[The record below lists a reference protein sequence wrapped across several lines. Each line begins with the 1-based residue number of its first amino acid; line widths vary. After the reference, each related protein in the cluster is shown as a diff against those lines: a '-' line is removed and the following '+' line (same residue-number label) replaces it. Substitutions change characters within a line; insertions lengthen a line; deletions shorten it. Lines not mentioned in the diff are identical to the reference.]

1 MQLEESTCTCTCTGT
16 GTASGAGTYDKA
28 IIKQTA
34 LADYP
39 LSVRVN
45 KRSLFHDSV
54 LEFLS
59 CQWVGIRH
67 RFFSNN
73 VLSTLKYGTVPYCTV
88 LCGTAYLLFKKST
101 AMSRQIGHC
110 STFLNK

>member
-1 MQLEESTCTCTCTGT
+1 MSYLRHSTVPSFIYVQLEESTCTCTCTGT

-54 LEFLS
+54 FEFLS

-73 VLSTLKYGTVPYCTV
+73 VLSTLQYGTVPYCTV
-88 LCGTAYLLFKKST
+88 L
-101 AMSRQIGHC
+101 
-110 STFLNK
+110 